1 MLEIVDGDD
10 LLVRVDHPVFPY
22 TGIHVLVQLD
32 DHVLLFGGRGE
43 NFQNEIGCAV
53 DAALDDLVPVTD
65 DDDVRFDHGLVVTVK
80 LHVDGRNHREAVAVL
95 TGDVVK

>member
-1 MLEIVDGDD
+1 MSGSIIQYSRTPAFMYLFSLTIMS
-10 LLVRVDHPVFPY
+10 FF
-22 TGIHVLVQLD
+22 
-32 DHVLLFGGRGE
+32 FGGRGE